1 MLERMKIVEFD
12 EWCKKCK
19 HYDKGENEDP
29 CWDCLCDP
37 VKVASHKPTRF
48 EEGESHEDDAGRC

>member
-19 HYDKGENEDP
+19 YYDKGENEDP
-29 CWDCLCDP
+29 CFDCLCDP
-37 VKVASHKPTRF
+37 VKVASHKPTKY
-48 EEGESHEDDAGRC
+48 EEAKE

>member
-19 HYDKGENEDP
+19 HYEKPESEDP

-37 VKVASHKPTRF
+37 VNSASHKPTKW
-48 EEGESHEDDAGRC
+48 EEIKK